1 MNASFAQSV
10 YHPQYIAADILFY
23 FLFFDPILL
32 LSLISAQYFAKAL
45 TMTSSIPPPKPIAL
59 VPELEVADFDR
70 SMHFYVEVL
79 GFVIQYG
86 RPERPFAYLAFGD
99 AHIMIEKGGGW
110 MTGHL
115 ERPYGRGIN
124 FQIRVPEVKSVSE
137 RLAAAGWPVFQDIED
152 AWYRR
157 GTEHFGARELV
168 VQDPDGYLLRFS
180 QDLGVR

>member
-1 MNASFAQSV
+1 
-10 YHPQYIAADILFY
+10 
-23 FLFFDPILL
+23 
-32 LSLISAQYFAKAL
+32 
-45 TMTSSIPPPKPIAL
+45 
-59 VPELEVADFDR
+59 
-70 SMHFYVEVL
+70 VL
-79 GFVIQYG
+79 GFVIQYD

-110 MTGHL
+110 MTAPL

-124 FQIRVPEVKSVSE
+124 FQIRVPEVKSVRE

>member
-1 MNASFAQSV
+1 
-10 YHPQYIAADILFY
+10 
-23 FLFFDPILL
+23 LFFVPISL
-32 LSLISAQYFAKAL
+32 LSLIFAQYFAKAL

-79 GFVIQYG
+79 GFVIQYD
-86 RPERPFAYLAFGD
+86 RLERPF
-99 AHIMIEKGGGW
+99 
-110 MTGHL
+110 
-115 ERPYGRGIN
+115 
-124 FQIRVPEVKSVSE
+124 VPEVKSVSE

>member
-1 MNASFAQSV
+1 MSASFAQSV

-23 FLFFDPILL
+23 FLFFVPISL
-32 LSLISAQYFAKAL
+32 LSLNSAQYFAKAL

-70 SMHFYVEVL
+70 SIHFYVEVL
-79 GFVIQYG
+79 GFIIQYD
-86 RPERPFAYLAFGD
+86 RPERPFAYLALGD

-124 FQIRVPEVKSVSE
+124 FQIRIPEVKSVSGPGWLP
-137 RLAAAGWPVFQDIED
+137 LALLAGPGRSLSRGGKQATWSTSMAEASDLS
-152 AWYRR
+152 WYW
-157 GTEHFGARELV
+157 
-168 VQDPDGYLLRFS
+168 
-180 QDLGVR
+180 LGPML

>member
-1 MNASFAQSV
+1 
-10 YHPQYIAADILFY
+10 
-23 FLFFDPILL
+23 
-32 LSLISAQYFAKAL
+32 LISAQYFAKAL
-45 TMTSSIPPPKPIAL
+45 TMTSSIPLPKPIAL

-79 GFVIQYG
+79 GFVIQYD

-124 FQIRVPEVKSVSE
+124 FQIRVTEVKSVSE

-157 GTEHFGARELV
+157 AFWCTRTGRPGPGWLPLA
-168 VQDPDGYLLRFS
+168 LLAGPGRS
-180 QDLGVR
+180 LSRGGKPATWSTSMAEASDLSWLENALDHLQACI